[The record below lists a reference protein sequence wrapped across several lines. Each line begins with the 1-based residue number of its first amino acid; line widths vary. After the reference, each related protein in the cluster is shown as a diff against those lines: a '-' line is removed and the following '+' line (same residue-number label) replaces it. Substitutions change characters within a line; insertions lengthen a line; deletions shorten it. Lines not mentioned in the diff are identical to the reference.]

1 MNYEEQ
7 TIEKHMLYE
16 GRILNLRNDDVV
28 LPNGH
33 KSAREVVEH
42 PGGVCVA
49 AVDDDGTVLL
59 VRQYRYPFGEE
70 LLELPAGKLE
80 YGEDPLE
87 CGKRE
92 LHEETGATATEY
104 TSLGKFYPTCG
115 YSNEI
120 IYLYL
125 AKGLTYGEQ
134 CPDEDEFIDVVRLPL
149 KEAVSMVLS
158 NALPDGKTQA
168 ALLKALLLEQ
178 QNGRNLLGE
187 H

>member
-1 MNYEEQ
+1 MKYEEQ
-7 TIEKHMLYE
+7 TIKTHVLYE

-42 PGGVCVA
+42 SGGVGVVA
-49 AVDDDGTVLL
+49 VGDDGTVLL

-80 YGEDPLE
+80 QGEDPLE

-92 LHEETGATATEY
+92 LQEETGAIAEDY
-104 TSLGKFYPTCG
+104 TFLGEFYPTCG

-134 CPDEDEFIDVVRLPL
+134 RPDEDEFLDVVRLPL
-149 KEAVSMVLS
+149 EEAVSMVLS

-168 ALLKALLLEQ
+168 ALLKALFLEQ
-178 QNGRNLLGE
+178 QNRQEL
-187 H
+187 

>member
-1 MNYEEQ
+1 MKYEEK
-7 TIEKHMLYE
+7 TIIKRVLYE
-16 GRILNLRNDDVV
+16 GRILNLRNDDVM

-42 PGGVCVA
+42 PGGVCVV
-49 AVDDDGTVLL
+49 AVGDDGTVLL

-80 YGEDPLE
+80 YREDPLE

-92 LHEETGATATEY
+92 LKEETGATAATY
-104 TSLGKFYPTCG
+104 TFLGKFYPTCG

-134 CPDEDEFIDVVRLPL
+134 HPDDDEFIDVVRLPL
-149 KEAVSMVLS
+149 EEAVSMVLS

-168 ALLKALLLEQ
+168 ALLKALLLER
-178 QNGRNLLGE
+178 QNKQEPQKND
-187 H
+187 

>member
-1 MNYEEQ
+1 MKYTEQ
-7 TIEKHMLYE
+7 TLKKHTLYE
-16 GRILNLRNDDVV
+16 GHILNLRKDDVV

-33 KSAREVVEH
+33 KTTREVVEH

-49 AVDDDGTVLL
+49 ALDGDGTLLL
-59 VRQYRYPFGEE
+59 VRQYRYPFEEE

-80 YGEDPLE
+80 KGEDPLE

-92 LHEETGATATEY
+92 LREETGASAKAY
-104 TSLGKFYPTCG
+104 TFLGKFFPTCG

-125 AKGLTYGEQ
+125 AKDLTYGEQ
-134 CPDEDEFIDVVRLPL
+134 QPDEDEFLDVVRMPL
-149 KEAVSMVLS
+149 TEAVSKVLS

-168 ALLKALLLEQ
+168 AVLKAYLLENQ
-178 QNGRNLLGE
+178 KNREQ
-187 H
+187 

>member
-1 MNYEEQ
+1 MKYEEQ
-7 TIEKHMLYE
+7 TLEKHALYE
-16 GRILNLRNDDVV
+16 GRILNLRKDEVL

-33 KSAREVVEH
+33 KSDREVVEH

-49 AVDDDGTVLL
+49 AVAEDGTVLL
-59 VRQYRYPFGEE
+59 VRQFRYPFGEE

-92 LHEETGATATEY
+92 LLEETGASAAEY
-104 TSLGKFYPTCG
+104 TFMGQFYPTCG

-134 CPDEDEFIDVVRLPL
+134 QPDEDEFIDVVRMPL
-149 KEAVSMVLS
+149 QEAVSMVLS

-168 ALLKALLLEQ
+168 ALLKALLLE
-178 QNGRNLLGE
+178 RKDCAEL
-187 H
+187 